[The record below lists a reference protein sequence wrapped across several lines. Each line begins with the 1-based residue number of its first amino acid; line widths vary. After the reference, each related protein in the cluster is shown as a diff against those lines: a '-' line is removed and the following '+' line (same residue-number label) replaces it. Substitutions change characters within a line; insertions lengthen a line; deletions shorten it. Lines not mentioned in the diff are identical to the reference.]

1 MYIIWTNPQVD
12 LFSMF
17 KIHMEP
23 QDQKLICIGLKAS
36 ATKSERLLSRLK
48 RTNMSGNLD

>member
-12 LFSMF
+12 LF

-23 QDQKLICIGLKAS
+23 QDQKIICIELKAS
-36 ATKSERLLSRLK
+36 ATKSERLSRLK
-48 RTNMSGNLD
+48 QTNMSGNLD